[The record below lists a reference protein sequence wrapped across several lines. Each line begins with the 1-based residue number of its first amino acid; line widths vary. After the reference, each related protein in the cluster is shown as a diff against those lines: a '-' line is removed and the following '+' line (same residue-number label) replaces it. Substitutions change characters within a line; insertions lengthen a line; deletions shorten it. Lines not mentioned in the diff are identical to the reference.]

1 MDNDA
6 TGRRDT
12 AKLNDL
18 DEGDLFLALNEID
31 QNNIDFR
38 KGISGLCR
46 IVHYDR
52 DFNPKGE
59 LWTGESGLLVGLLY
73 NPNDQRLYA
82 TNPQQNSL
90 LAYDSAGGK
99 HRLTGYLPVR
109 RYGNM
114 ALARNGDIV
123 IGVHSLYGA
132 PPEDQYGDG
141 KLIRFN
147 PETEMVN
154 FHDVEI
160 DGGRSGRHC
169 ISNLAIGPDD
179 KTIYY
184 VSEAGRR
191 LCRYDTETQQQLS
204 DFITFAK
211 DDVMKTYGMGML
223 PGGEV
228 LMACSSGAVLFS
240 SEGETLKNYDVP
252 FKKGWTRAKLALDGK
267 HFFLSNFS
275 QGLLQRRDIESGE
288 VVSELNTGLKCS
300 MLSLSEYQVRA
311 C

>member
-1 MDNDA
+1 MDSDSTMHN
-6 TGRRDT
+6 DT
-12 AKLNDL
+12 ANLNDL

-31 QNNIDFR
+31 QSNIDFR

-82 TNPQQNSL
+82 TNPQRNSL

-99 HRLTGYLPVR
+99 HHLTSYMPDR

-123 IGVHSLYGA
+123 IGVHSLYGE
-132 PPEDQYGDG
+132 PPEDQYGAG

-147 PETEMVN
+147 PQTEAIH
-154 FHDVEI
+154 FHEVEI

-169 ISNLAIGPDD
+169 ISNLAIAPDD

-191 LCRYDTETQQQLS
+191 LCRYDTQSRHQLP
-204 DFITFAK
+204 DFLTFAEN
-211 DDVMKTYGMGML
+211 DSMKTYGMGVL

-240 SEGETLKNYDVP
+240 PQGEILQNYDVP
-252 FKKGWTRAKLALDGK
+252 YKKGWTRAKLALDGK
-267 HFFLSNFS
+267 HFYLSNFS
-275 QGLLQRRDIESGE
+275 QGLLQRRDIETGQ

-300 MLSLSEYQVRA
+300 MLSLSEYQTS
-311 C
+311 

>member
-1 MDNDA
+1 MDSDSTMHN
-6 TGRRDT
+6 DT
-12 AKLNDL
+12 ANLNDL
-18 DEGDLFLALNEID
+18 HAGDHFLALNEID
-31 QNNIDFR
+31 QSNIDFR

-99 HRLTGYLPVR
+99 NRLTRYLPVR

-123 IGVHSLYGA
+123 IGVHSLYGE

-147 PETEMVN
+147 PETEEVN
-154 FHDVEI
+154 FYDVEI

-169 ISNLAIGPDD
+169 ISNLAIAPDD

-191 LCRYDTETQQQLS
+191 LCRYDTQSRQQLS
-204 DFITFAK
+204 DFLTFAEN
-211 DDVMKTYGMGML
+211 DSMKTYGMGVL

-240 SEGETLKNYDVP
+240 PQGEILQNYDVP
-252 FKKGWTRAKLALDGK
+252 YKKGWTRAKLALDGK
-267 HFFLSNFS
+267 HFYLSNFS
-275 QGLLQRRDIESGE
+275 QGLLQRRDIETGQ

-300 MLSLSEYQVRA
+300 MLSLSEYQTS
-311 C
+311 